1 MGEKSVA
8 QPVGRFR
15 VVASTPVW
23 EVSGVNVFTAN
34 LLRGLAQRGIEG
46 EVLLTDPDS
55 ANALPMPMDADLR
68 VSRLA
73 YGRWENFPT
82 RWKRLANYLDER
94 APCIYLPNYDYRF
107 SPASAFVEAGVR
119 TVGIVHSDD
128 PVHYEH
134 AARMGSW
141 WSAVVAV
148 SGAIGTE
155 LRNRQ
160 PDLADR
166 QAIIP
171 YGVRIPAQKP
181 ERQAHEGPL
190 RIVYAGRLVQPQKRV
205 LDLPRIAAALTE
217 RGTPFVMRIV
227 GSAYEGSVRDQL
239 MADSEPFIRNG
250 SMKYLGALPN
260 EEVYAIYEDSD
271 VVILTS
277 EFEGLPVTLLEAM
290 GRGCIPVVTDIPSGI
305 PEVVKHEESGLLVPV
320 GNIQAFAE
328 HITRLHQDY
337 ALRSRLS
344 EGAYRAVDRGHYRIE
359 DMVDRYMR
367 VFERV
372 LSMPPARRGQ
382 PEQIWDIRPP
392 DVRRV
397 EMLPTVL
404 GLPLRAAVHVMRTAK
419 WKTINGSKRA
429 LRLLGVQ
436 VR

>member
-1 MGEKSVA
+1 MGEKPVE
-8 QPVGRFR
+8 QPAGRFR
-15 VVASTPVW
+15 VIVSTPVW

-55 ANALPMPMDADLR
+55 PNSLPMPMDADLR

-73 YGRWENFPT
+73 YRRWENFPT
-82 RWKRLANYLDER
+82 RWSRLANYLDER

-107 SPASAFVEAGVR
+107 SPASAFVKGGVR

-134 AARMGSW
+134 AARMGKW

-148 SGAIGTE
+148 SAAIGTE
-155 LRNRQ
+155 VRNRHA
-160 PDLADR
+160 DLAER
-166 QAIIP
+166 LAIIP
-171 YGVRIPAQKP
+171 YGVRVPRQIPDR
-181 ERQAHEGPL
+181 EAHEGPL

-239 MADSEPFIRNG
+239 MADSEPFVRNG
-250 SMKYLGALPN
+250 SMEYLGALPN

-305 PEVVKHEESGLLVPV
+305 PEVVKHGESGLLVPV
-320 GNIQAFAE
+320 GNIQAFADQLT
-328 HITRLHQDY
+328 HLFQNL
-337 ALRSRLS
+337 ALRKQLS
-344 EGAYRAVDRGHYRIE
+344 EGAFRAVDRGHYRVE
-359 DMVDRYMR
+359 DMVDRYLK
-367 VFERV
+367 VFEQV
-372 LSMPPARRGQ
+372 LRMPPAQRGQ
-382 PEQIWDIRPP
+382 PDRIWDMRPP

-397 EMLPTVL
+397 EMLPSVV
-404 GLPLRAAVHVMRTAK
+404 GLPLRMALHAMRTVK
-419 WKTINGSKRA
+419 WKTINGSKRV
-429 LRLLGVQ
+429 LRLLGLQ